1 MIGSAV
7 IMAGPPFSLDRS
19 AGCALQ
25 ETGIMRKNIIPAS
38 AAIAL
43 LLLVS
48 ARPARAVSKEM
59 IQLQTQVQTL
69 QDMLQHLQQSN
80 DERMGVLQHLVEQTA
95 DNVNRMSQTMNTLQ
109 QQLDAQN
116 GSGGKVDQ
124 VAGQIQGVHDS
135 VDELKSRIAKM
146 DKTLQDIQSQLQN
159 VNTQPGG
166 VPSPAA
172 QPGQPAPQASAQP
185 QAPPVDQIYQSG
197 LRDYTS
203 ARYDVAV
210 GEFGD
215 VVKYYPQDDLAGN
228 AQFYLGEIA
237 YRKGDYPTAIKYY
250 DAVLEQFPGSSKAA
264 AAQLRKGQAELDSNQ
279 REAGI
284 RDLRNLI
291 QRYPDT
297 PEAAQGRSKLNGMGV
312 RITPAKPSAYKE

>member
-1 MIGSAV
+1 
-7 IMAGPPFSLDRS
+7 
-19 AGCALQ
+19 
-25 ETGIMRKNIIPAS
+25 
-38 AAIAL
+38 
-43 LLLVS
+43 
-48 ARPARAVSKEM
+48 
-59 IQLQTQVQTL
+59 
-69 QDMLQHLQQSN
+69 
-80 DERMGVLQHLVEQTA
+80 
-95 DNVNRMSQTMNTLQ
+95 
-109 QQLDAQN
+109 
-116 GSGGKVDQ
+116 
-124 VAGQIQGVHDS
+124 
-135 VDELKSRIAKM
+135 
-146 DKTLQDIQSQLQN
+146 
-159 VNTQPGG
+159 
-166 VPSPAA
+166 
-172 QPGQPAPQASAQP
+172 
-185 QAPPVDQIYQSG
+185 
-197 LRDYTS
+197 
-203 ARYDVAV
+203 VAV